1 MGEVRQHRV
10 ERRNRAKHA
19 TLLAVAWKLM
29 VLFAWVASGCTTIQT
44 DVATPWEVRELE
56 VPLFVHV
63 ATTGDGPVVDRARID
78 ADVARTNA
86 ELDVQGIR
94 FVVARVEQLE
104 IGHAVLQAREQR
116 AEFARRIEDH
126 GALHVFYVRKCSVP
140 RKGNVDQRVSGL
152 HWIYRGLRQDLR
164 HRMYL
169 VVAHDAPSTT
179 LAHEI
184 GHAFGLPHEQEDPTN
199 IMCSC
204 ERRRDSHFSDSQ
216 AVTLRDAAFRFDHR
230 AAILAS
236 R

>member
-10 ERRNRAKHA
+10 ERRNRANHA
-19 TLLAVAWKLM
+19 IMMAVTWKL
-29 VLFAWVASGCTTIQT
+29 VGLFVWAASGCTTIQA

-63 ATTGDGPVVDRARID
+63 ATTGDGPVVDMARIE

-94 FVVARVEQLE
+94 FVVARVEELE

-116 AEFARRIEDH
+116 AEFARRVEDH

-140 RKGNVDQRVSGL
+140 RKGNVDQKVSGL

-184 GHAFGLPHEQEDPTN
+184 GHAFGLRHEQEDPGN

-204 ERRRDSHFSDSQ
+204 ERSKEPHFSDSQ
-216 AVTLRDAAFRFDHR
+216 AVTLRHAAFRFERR
-230 AAILAS
+230 AEVLAS